1 MSGTIAMEEEEKE
14 SESPTSYHYV
24 TDPEKCYK
32 IQDKYGWELL
42 GYEEVG
48 GAILKVKCI
57 YEGETQFPSYFS
69 EDD

>member
-1 MSGTIAMEEEEKE
+1 MDEEEKE
-14 SESPTSYHYV
+14 RESETPTSYHYV

-48 GAILKVKCI
+48 GEILKVKCI
-57 YEGETQFPSYFS
+57 YEGETQFPS
-69 EDD
+69 

>member
-1 MSGTIAMEEEEKE
+1 MNEEQQE
-14 SESPTSYHYV
+14 SETSTSYHYV

-32 IQDKYGWELL
+32 IQEKYGWTLL

-48 GAILKVKCI
+48 GDILKVKCI
-57 YEGETQFPSYFS
+57 YEGETQFPNYFS

>member
-1 MSGTIAMEEEEKE
+1 MKEEQPE
-14 SESPTSYHYV
+14 SETPTSYHYV

-32 IQDKYGWELL
+32 IQEKYGWTLL

-48 GAILKVKCI
+48 GDILKVKCI
-57 YEGETQFPSYFS
+57 YEGETQFPNYFS

>member
-1 MSGTIAMEEEEKE
+1 MDEEEKE
-14 SESPTSYHYV
+14 NENPTSYHDV

-32 IQDKYGWELL
+32 IQEKYGWELL

-48 GAILKVKCI
+48 GEIIKVKCI
-57 YEGETQFPSYFS
+57 YEGETQFPSYFP

>member
-1 MSGTIAMEEEEKE
+1 MNEEEKD
-14 SESPTSYHYV
+14 SETPTSYHYV

-32 IQDKYGWELL
+32 IQEKYGWKLL

-48 GAILKVKCI
+48 GNILKVKCI
-57 YEGETQFPSYFS
+57 YEEETEFPNYLT

>member
-1 MSGTIAMEEEEKE
+1 MDEEEKE
-14 SESPTSYHYV
+14 SENPTSYHYV

-48 GAILKVKCI
+48 GEILKVKCI
-57 YEGETQFPSYFS
+57 
-69 EDD
+69 

>member
-1 MSGTIAMEEEEKE
+1 MNEEQQE
-14 SESPTSYHYV
+14 SETPTSYHYV

-32 IQDKYGWELL
+32 IQEKYGWTLL

-48 GAILKVKCI
+48 GDILKRGQTD
-57 YEGETQFPSYFS
+57 EGETQFPNYFS